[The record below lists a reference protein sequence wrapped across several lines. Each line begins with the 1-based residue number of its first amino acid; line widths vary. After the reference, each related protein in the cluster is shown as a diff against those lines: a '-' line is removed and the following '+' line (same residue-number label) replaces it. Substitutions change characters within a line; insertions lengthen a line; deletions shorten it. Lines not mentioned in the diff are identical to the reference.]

1 MIATSL
7 LYLWVAA
14 FPPQPAD
21 TRPPPKRPN
30 EQFTVFAEAAP
41 GFASTPRE
49 SIKAVLEE
57 VADGIKGRK
66 RWLLLTNDPGKAEVI
81 VRVLSYRV
89 RQEHVTTL
97 ETRVRDRARREEGDI
112 AAVEYV
118 DVNYLSERHYLQA
131 SVNVL
136 GLGRAIVGH
145 DGRKKGA
152 SLDRA
157 AATLARNLEEYLKEK
172 YWDLTERRRQ
182 AAARGV
188 DLPPPPEIST
198 PSPRAEPSDPR
209 FATYLEAV
217 ESYRASDF
225 IRAAEA
231 VSLLRPEEIYTMGTL
246 LLADKRTD
254 SEWKAAAMLHTECV
268 VTLPQRARNLI
279 QLARRNAQN
288 LELAKRYSQAITD
301 PSSRSGFQKRWHLAV
316 GYYYLRDLQSTG
328 ATAILSSG
336 LQSFPRDADLLYA
349 LGSFYEA
356 YGALR
361 GERQAFVD
369 AEAIYRT
376 LVETK
381 APPPEIDVRLGHVLL
396 GLGRADE
403 AEIHL
408 KRATLDG
415 VESDAT
421 LAAWLLIG
429 EIERERGQL
438 QASQDAF
445 STAWKIDPPCQACA
459 VALAAAY
466 ERSAKRDAAAQFV
479 AEWLTS
485 LPIQNGDGWWRFLLG
500 PAAQFESLRDELRSE
515 AVRR

>member
-1 MIATSL
+1 MFTAALFS
-7 LYLWVAA
+7 LWVAT
-14 FPPQPAD
+14 FPPEPKEAQS
-21 TRPPPKRPN
+21 PPKRPD
-30 EQFTVFAEAAP
+30 ERFTVYVETTPQFS
-41 GFASTPRE
+41 STSGETTDR
-49 SIKAVLEE
+49 VLEI
-57 VADGIKGRK
+57 VRDRLKKRK
-66 RWLLLTNDPGKAEVI
+66 TWLFLTDDPSKAEVRVWI
-81 VRVLSYRV
+81 LGHRVLE
-89 RQEHVTTL
+89 EHVTTL
-97 ETRVRDRARREEGDI
+97 ETRVRDRARREPDEV

-118 DVNYLSERHYLQA
+118 DANYLSKRHYLRAQ
-131 SVNVL
+131 VGVL

-157 AATLARNLEEYLKEK
+157 SANLAQGLEEYLKEN

-182 AAARGV
+182 TAARGV
-188 DLPPPPEIST
+188 DLPPPPAGST
-198 PSPRAEPSDPR
+198 PSPQAEPPDPM
-209 FATYLEAV
+209 FATYLKAV
-217 ESYRASDF
+217 DSYRDGDF

-231 VSLLRPEEIYTMGTL
+231 VSLLRPEQIYAMGTL
-246 LLADKRTD
+246 LLADERSD
-254 SEWKAAAMLHTECV
+254 VDWKAAAMLHTECV
-268 VTLPQRARNLI
+268 VTLPQRSRNLI

-328 ATAILSSG
+328 VTAILSSG
-336 LQSFPRDADLLYA
+336 LQSFPADPDFLFA

-356 YGALR
+356 RGALR
-361 GERQAFVD
+361 GDRQAFVD
-369 AEAIYRT
+369 AEAIYT
-376 LVETK
+376 ALAETK
-381 APPPEIDVRLGHVLL
+381 APPPEIDVRLGHALL
-396 GLGRADE
+396 RLGRAEE

-415 VESDAT
+415 VEKDAT

-429 EIERERGQL
+429 EIARGRGQL

-445 STAWKIDPPCQACA
+445 LTAWKIDPACQACA
-459 VALAAAY
+459 VALTAIY
-466 ERSAKRDAAAQFV
+466 ERSAKRDAAAHFV
-479 AEWLTS
+479 AEWLMT
-485 LPIQNGDGWWRFLLG
+485 LPVQNGDGWWRFLLG